1 MAETERTRTPGG
13 YEAITWQVPDGIGV
27 LTLNRPDKRNALDV
41 TMREEIAEVLRIA
54 RRDPGIKALL
64 LTGAGGA
71 FCAGGDL
78 AALEAVRH
86 DLQGARERIRDLH
99 TWFPELVNLEKP
111 VIAAVDGAAFG
122 AGFMLA
128 IAADFV
134 LASPRAR
141 FCAVFARVG
150 LVPDLGA
157 FWLLPRILG
166 LQRAKE
172 LVMTARTVAAEE
184 AKSLGIVL
192 EIHPQEALLD
202 AAMGFAGRFRNAPT
216 AALGMAKHAL
226 NQSFNL
232 DQHALAELEAFGQ
245 AIAVNSRYHR
255 QAVDRFLAKQPL
267 EFDWDRMAGGGH
279 KP

>member
-1 MAETERTRTPGG
+1 MSD
-13 YEAITWQVPDGIGV
+13 YQAITWRVEDGIGV
-27 LTLNRPDKRNALDV
+27 LTMNRPEKRNALDV
-41 TMREEIAEVLRIA
+41 TMREEIADVVLRV
-54 RRDPGIKALL
+54 RRDAAVKALL

-78 AALEAVRH
+78 AALGEARSDVEA
-86 DLQGARERIRDLH
+86 ARERIRALH
-99 TWFPELVNLEKP
+99 VWLPELINLEKP

-128 IAADFV
+128 LAADFM

-172 LVMTARTVAAEE
+172 LVMTARTVDAEE
-184 AKSLGIVL
+184 ARSLGFVL
-192 EIHPQEALLD
+192 EIHPQEALAERAMAF
-202 AAMGFAGRFRNAPT
+202 AARFRNAPT
-216 AALGMAKHAL
+216 TALGMAKHAL

-232 DQHALAELEAFGQ
+232 DQRALGEIEAYAQGM
-245 AIAVNSRYHR
+245 AIASAYHHE
-255 QAVDRFLAKQPL
+255 AVQRFLTKQPL
-267 EFDWDRMAGGGH
+267 AFDWDRLRREGGA
-279 KP
+279 